1 MQRCGVRLRQ
11 GWMCEGVRL
20 GCGWAVSDP
29 RQTSAFGLCRPGWRG
44 SGAPAPSSLTSRRT
58 ALLLSRYPG

>member
-1 MQRCGVRLRQ
+1 MCLRQ

-20 GCGWAVSDP
+20 GVDGLCLTLARP
-29 RQTSAFGLCRPGWRG
+29 LLCLCRPGWRG
-44 SGAPAPSSLTSRRT
+44 SEAPAPSSLTSRRI